1 MNGTKY
7 IGLDFHHATISVAV
21 LNPSGKLV
29 MEAILKTKAETIL
42 QFIHG
47 LRGSFARD
55 VGRRNLCGVG
65 ARCAEAACATRVGV

>member
-1 MNGTKY
+1 MAPNY

-21 LNPSGKLV
+21 LDPSGKLV

-55 VGRRNLCGVG
+55 VGRRNPCSVG
-65 ARCAEAACATRVGV
+65 TRCAEAACATRVGV